1 MKRLLINSLPKSGT
15 HLLAKAV
22 ELFGYKEYFTSEGYV
37 EGTPIFFSYKHVKN
51 SLKNASVKKKGVKIS
66 IGALTPFFIDSAILH
81 HWLNIIPANRYTW
94 GHIPYTPTLAPIIKE
109 LNYSHFFIIRDPRA
123 VVASQIPFILSAG
136 EKMPGRHFLEDDF
149 KDMSPADRLNFFLE
163 GGDAK
168 KAGVKIKSFQ
178 EVYRSMLLWKDDPN
192 CLFIR
197 FEELIGEKGGGTREQ
212 QNKIMKRISL
222 HIGVPVEKN
231 TFIKSD
237 KIYDTDSRTFVSG
250 RIDGWKTSMDK
261 ELRKVLCDYCEP
273 LCREAGY
280 TEENR

>member
-1 MKRLLINSLPKSGT
+1 
-15 HLLAKAV
+15 
-22 ELFGYKEYFTSEGYV
+22 
-37 EGTPIFFSYKHVKN
+37 
-51 SLKNASVKKKGVKIS
+51 
-66 IGALTPFFIDSAILH
+66 
-81 HWLNIIPANRYTW
+81 
-94 GHIPYTPTLAPIIKE
+94 
-109 LNYSHFFIIRDPRA
+109 
-123 VVASQIPFILSAG
+123 
-136 EKMPGRHFLEDDF
+136 
-149 KDMSPADRLNFFLE
+149 
-163 GGDAK
+163 
-168 KAGVKIKSFQ
+168 
-178 EVYRSMLLWKDDPN
+178 MLLWKDDPN